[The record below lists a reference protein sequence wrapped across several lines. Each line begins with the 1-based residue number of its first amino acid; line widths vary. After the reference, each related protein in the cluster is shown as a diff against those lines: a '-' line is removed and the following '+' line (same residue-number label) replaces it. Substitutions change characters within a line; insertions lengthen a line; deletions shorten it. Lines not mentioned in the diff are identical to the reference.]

1 MNINVKR
8 IAKKD
13 KYTIGRVYID
23 DQYVCDS
30 IEDKDRGLTD
40 DMSVDQIKKIKI
52 KDQTAIPSGT
62 YTLTMNVYSP
72 SFGKKDYY
80 KKYCNGKLPR
90 ILNVKGFDGILLH
103 RGTDQNSS
111 SGCIIL
117 GYNKIVGKVVD
128 SQKAFESVYSKLK
141 AASDKGEKIT
151 ITIK

>member
-1 MNINVKR
+1 MKINVKR

-90 ILNVKGFDGILLH
+90 ILNVKGFEGIRIH
-103 RGTDQNSS
+103 SGTTSKNS
-111 SGCIIL
+111 SGCVL
-117 GYNKIVGKVVD
+117 VGENKEVGKVLN
-128 SQKAFESVYSKLK
+128 SRATYNKLFAKLK